1 MYPMDQPKYTTFT
14 EVLKSVPDPRHARGK
29 RYEYPFLLTLIT
41 AALASGQKTVHAIA
55 DWVKLHADEL
65 RESLK
70 PPQDHLPSES
80 TFYRTL
86 RMIDLAA
93 LEAQWADFAEVRA
106 TENADSAIITTRE
119 GKVLY
124 GQALDGKEVRG
135 SQAHGQPLTLV
146 SLVQHGTGIALAQV
160 ETDTKSNEIPAA
172 AQLLAG
178 RDLTNT
184 VTTSDALH
192 TQRHLAQQILD
203 QHGHYLMVVKENQ
216 PELYQAIAL
225 LFEQPPWLK
234 PEQSKEYQVYPST
247 NKGHGRREKR
257 RLESSTALC
266 PYLNWPGVGQVMR
279 RQCQR
284 VIVKTGHRNRK
295 MRYGITS
302 LRPQEAGAEQLEL
315 LWRRHW
321 TIENRDHYV
330 RDVTLGEDACQ
341 VHTGHAAH
349 ALATLRN
356 ALLSLM
362 RWKGWAN
369 IAAAIRYYAASVL
382 RSLEL
387 IGAVPV
393 QL

>member
-1 MYPMDQPKYTTFT
+1 MDQPQYTTL
-14 EVLKSVPDPRHARGK
+14 VQSLKSVPDPRHARGK
-29 RYEYPFLLTLIT
+29 RYPWLFLLSLIA

-55 DWVKLHADEL
+55 DWVKEHAEEL
-65 RESLK
+65 REFLN
-70 PPQDHLPSES
+70 PPKGRLPSGS
-80 TFYRTL
+80 TFYRAL
-86 RMIDLAA
+86 RAIDLTA
-93 LEAQWADFAEVRA
+93 LEARLSEFAEPLAAESADHA
-106 TENADSAIITTRE
+106 TITTAE
-119 GKVLY
+119 GTVLS

-146 SLVQHGTGIALAQV
+146 SLVQHGTGITLAQV
-160 ETDTKSNEIPAA
+160 ETDAKSNEIPAA

-178 RDLTNT
+178 RDLTNS
-184 VTTSDALH
+184 VTTTDALH

-203 QHGHYLMVVKENQ
+203 QHGHYFMVVKENQ
-216 PELYQAIAL
+216 PELYQSIAL

-234 PEQSKEYQVYPST
+234 QEQSKECQVHSIT
-247 NKGHGRREKR
+247 NKGHGRRETR

-279 RQCQR
+279 RQCR
-284 VIVKTGHRNRK
+284 RRIEKTGQVNRK
-295 MRYGITS
+295 IRYGITS
-302 LRPQEAGAEQLEL
+302 LRPQEACAEQLEL

-349 ALATLRN
+349 ALAALRN
-356 ALLSLM
+356 ALLSLL

-369 IAAAIRYYAASVL
+369 IAAAIRHYAASVH

-387 IGAVPV
+387 IGAVPT

>member
-1 MYPMDQPKYTTFT
+1 MDQPKYTTLSET
-14 EVLKSVPDPRHARGK
+14 LKSVPDPRHARGK
-29 RYEYPFLLTLIT
+29 RYSWLLLLTLIA
-41 AALASGQKTVHAIA
+41 AALASGQKTIHAIA

-70 PPQDHLPSES
+70 PPKGRLPSGS
-80 TFYRTL
+80 TFYRAL
-86 RMIDLAA
+86 RAIDLAA
-93 LEAQWADFAEVRA
+93 LEAQLSDFAEPLATESADRA
-106 TENADSAIITTRE
+106 TLTTPD
-119 GKVLY
+119 GKVLH

-135 SQAHGQPLTLV
+135 AQAHGQPLTLV
-146 SLVQHGTGIALAQV
+146 SLVQHGTGITLAQGD
-160 ETDTKSNEIPAA
+160 TDTKSNEIPAA

-178 RDLTNT
+178 RDLTDT

-192 TQRHLAQQILD
+192 TQRNLAQQILD

-216 PELYQAIAL
+216 PALYHAIAL
-225 LFEQPPWLK
+225 LFDQPPWLK
-234 PEQSKEYQVYPST
+234 QEQSKEYQAHPSA

-266 PYLNWPGVGQVMR
+266 VYLDWPGVAQVMR
-279 RQCQR
+279 RQCDR
-284 VIVKTGHRNRK
+284 RIVKTGQVSRK
-295 MRYGITS
+295 TRYGITS
-302 LRPQEAGAEQLEL
+302 LRPQEASAEQLEL

-349 ALATLRN
+349 ALAAFRN
-356 ALLSLM
+356 ALLSLL
-362 RWKGWAN
+362 RWKGWTN
-369 IAAAIRYYAASVL
+369 IAAAIRHYAASVS

-387 IGAVPV
+387 IGAIPA

>member
-1 MYPMDQPKYTTFT
+1 MDQPKYTTLI
-14 EVLKSVPDPRHARGK
+14 EALESVPDPRRARGK
-29 RYEYPFLLTLIT
+29 RYSWLFLLTLIA

-55 DWVKLHADEL
+55 GWVKEHADEL
-65 RESLK
+65 RASLH
-70 PPQDHLPSES
+70 PPKGRLPSGS

-86 RMIDLAA
+86 RAIDLAA
-93 LEAQWADFAEVRA
+93 LEACLSDFAEPLAVESADRA
-106 TENADSAIITTRE
+106 TILTGE
-119 GKVLY
+119 GKILH

-146 SLVQHGTGIALAQV
+146 SLVQHGTGITLAQV

-172 AQLLAG
+172 AKLLAG

-184 VTTSDALH
+184 VTTMDALH

-216 PELYQAIAL
+216 PDLYQSIAL

-234 PEQSKEYQVYPST
+234 QEQSKEYQVHLSM
-247 NKGHGRREKR
+247 NKGHGRRETR

-266 PYLNWPGVGQVMR
+266 PYLNWPGVGQVLR
-279 RQCQR
+279 RQCR
-284 VIVKTGHRNRK
+284 RRIEKTGKVNRK
-295 MRYGITS
+295 IRYGITS
-302 LRPQEAGAEQLEL
+302 LRPQEARAEQLDL

-330 RDVTLGEDACQ
+330 RDVTMGEDACQ
-341 VHTGHAAH
+341 VHTGYAAH
-349 ALATLRN
+349 ALAALRN
-356 ALLSLM
+356 AILNVL

-369 IAAAIRYYAASVL
+369 IAAAIRHYAASVFRAL
-382 RSLEL
+382 VL
-387 IGAVPV
+387 IGAVPAR
-393 QL
+393 L